1 MRTRTELPR
10 DLAVG
15 TGVGVFS
22 GAFGVGGGILLV
34 PYLVLVRGVGQKV
47 AQATSLVMITL
58 AATAGAARYA
68 IDGAVAWAPA
78 AAITAGGLIG
88 VLLGATVVQRTSDRR
103 LQIAFGVL
111 IALVALRLLWPV
123 DDDASI
129 AADLPP
135 LTVAA
140 AVGYATA
147 GLAMGLLSAL
157 FGVGGGIIIVPI
169 LVGLFGYG
177 QQLANGTSLVVMIP
191 IALLGAI
198 RLTRPGYTQWRQG
211 LRFGAAAIV
220 GALIGASIALA
231 VSGTAVRIAFAIVLL
246 LVGAQMAWSAI
257 RSARSPSD

>member
-34 PYLVLVRGVGQKV
+34 PYLVLVRGIGQKV

-58 AATAGAARYA
+58 AAAAGAARYA
-68 IDGAVAWAPA
+68 MGGAVAWAPA
-78 AAITAGGLIG
+78 LAITAGGLVG
-88 VLLGATVVQRTSDRR
+88 VLLGATVVQRTTDRR

-111 IALVALRLLWPV
+111 IAVVALRLLWPTEA
-123 DDDASI
+123 DASS
-129 AADLPP
+129 AGDLPS
-135 LTVAA
+135 LTITGVLGYAA
-140 AVGYATA
+140 A
-147 GLAMGLLSAL
+147 GLVMGVLSAL
-157 FGVGGGIIIVPI
+157 FGVGGGIVLVPI

-177 QQLANGTSLVVMIP
+177 QQLANGTSLAVMVP

-198 RLTRPGYTQWRQG
+198 RLTRPGYTQWGQG

-231 VSGTAVRIAFAIVLL
+231 LSGGAVRIAFAIVLL
-246 LVGAQMAWSAI
+246 AVGAHMAWSAV
-257 RSARSPSD
+257 RRARDSDG